1 MAGKKKTLTASEQD
15 EDAREEWREESVHLN
30 ADDLIVVDETR
41 ATVTMTR
48 RYARAPGG
56 ARAHGS
62 VPRNHGT
69 GTTLVA
75 ALTTQGIAAPMVLEG
90 ALDTAA
96 CVAYVREV
104 LCPELRP
111 GQIVLMD
118 NLNVHKAEDVRR
130 LIEDAGCRLLF
141 LPAYSP
147 DLSPIE
153 LAFSKIKEALRAAGA
168 RTQEALI
175 EAIKHAIDLVT
186 SADAL
191 AFFSHCGYSQLAKS

>member
-1 MAGKKKTLTASEQD
+1 MASEQD
-15 EDAREEWREESVHLN
+15 EDARDEWREEAMKLDPEDVV
-30 ADDLIVVDETR
+30 VVDEAR

-56 ARAHGS
+56 ERAQGS

-75 ALTTQGIAAPMVLEG
+75 ALTTSGIEAPMALEG
-90 ALDTAA
+90 ALDKAA
-96 CVAYVREV
+96 WIAYVREV
-104 LCPELRP
+104 LCPILKP
-111 GQIVLMD
+111 GQIVLID
-118 NLNVHKAEDVRR
+118 NLNVHEAEEARC
-130 LIEDAGCRLLF
+130 LIEDAGCRVLF

-153 LAFSKIKEALRAAGA
+153 LAFSKIKAALRAAGA
-168 RTQEALI
+168 RTQEGLI
-175 EAIKHAIDLVT
+175 QAIKDAIDLVT

-191 AFFSHCGYSQLAKS
+191 AYFRHCGYGSVAQSL